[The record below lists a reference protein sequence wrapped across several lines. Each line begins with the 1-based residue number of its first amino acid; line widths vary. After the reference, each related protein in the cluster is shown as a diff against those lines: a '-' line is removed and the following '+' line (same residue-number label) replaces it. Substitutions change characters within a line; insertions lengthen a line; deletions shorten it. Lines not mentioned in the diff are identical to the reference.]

1 MAAYWHT
8 MGTLLKIRL
17 MASNEIMKGAGKLKH
32 HFTRVSRVWGWPK
45 PHLALPNHQP
55 PQRVQLLFTNKTY
68 NITHFGVFASI

>member
-32 HFTRVSRVWGWPK
+32 HFTRVSRRVWGCPE
-45 PHLALPNHQP
+45 PNLAPAT
-55 PQRVQLLFTNKTY
+55 TNPLSTY
-68 NITHFGVFASI
+68 LAD